1 MTIVIF
7 SMTSVTIYSSTRS
20 GKMIEK
26 ALKMVVVGNMRSQQ
40 FEVRT
45 WLKYHWFWPVAAIFV
60 FDALNAHL
68 LAAMPRLMESLVLFD
83 LVIVIPA
90 LYLFCY
96 RRNGRKAIRK
106 AFAFLALGLWVASK
120 LVPMESQY
128 LLKYLWC
135 LWPLRYLEMAVVGCL
150 ELGIVITVYRSIF
163 QGNSA
168 EQIAADLQA
177 KTDMPAWLTR
187 LMVLEVMFWKRLAS
201 LLNKILRRK

>member
-96 RRNGRKAIRK
+96 RRNGRKAIVK
-106 AFAFLALGLWVASK
+106 AIAFSALGLWVASK
-120 LVPMESQY
+120 LVPTASQY
-128 LLKYLWC
+128 ILTY
-135 LWPLRYLEMAVVGCL
+135 LWPLSYLRLAIVGLL
-150 ELGIVITVYRSIF
+150 EVGIVVAVYRSIF

-201 LLNKILRRK
+201 LLNKILRRR